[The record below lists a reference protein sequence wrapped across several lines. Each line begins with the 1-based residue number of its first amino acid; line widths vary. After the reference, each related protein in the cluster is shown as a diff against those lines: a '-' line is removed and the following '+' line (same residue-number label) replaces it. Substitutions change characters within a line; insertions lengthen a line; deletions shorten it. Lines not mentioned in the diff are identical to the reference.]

1 MGVRSAEWRHR
12 DTEYADTMIT
22 YSYSDPR
29 SCHPPPPPPHPSL
42 PPPSYT
48 EHQSPD
54 PRRSLTSSDRVTIL
68 LRCPPVSAC
77 VWCVKLYSTVLAG
90 CVVLFSFLWV
100 IGHSYVLS
108 LTEEGTLRVQRYVDI
123 VLGLSFL
130 ATHLV
135 LMYSSKHESRS
146 HLTLYFVLSVSTLL
160 LYWSWFVYL
169 KYGVGENEASK
180 EMSDISLAVTMVY
193 IILLVPIV
201 LLYKTLQARTSL
213 GDDIKDDV

>member
-1 MGVRSAEWRHR
+1 
-12 DTEYADTMIT
+12 MIT

-29 SCHPPPPPPHPSL
+29 SCHNVCHPPPPPPHPSL
-42 PPPSYT
+42 PPPSYS
-48 EHQSPD
+48 EHQNQSTT
-54 PRRSLTSSDRVTIL
+54 SLSANDRVTIL
-68 LRCPPVSAC
+68 LRCPPMSAC

-90 CVVLFSFLWV
+90 CMVLFSLLWI
-100 IGHSYVLS
+100 IGHTYVLAQ
-108 LTEEGTLRVQRYVDI
+108 TEEGTLKVQRYVDI

-130 ATHLV
+130 LTHLV

-160 LYWSWFVYL
+160 LYWAWFVYL
-169 KYGVGENEASK
+169 KYAVGESEASK

-201 LLYKTLQARTSL
+201 ILYKTLQSRVGLADS
-213 GDDIKDDV
+213 IKNDV